1 MKKFFIFV
9 LVLLAAA
16 SVYGK
21 DAPQYEKP
29 MLDMYVPSGLVD
41 NKMYVDFGHKLYRS
55 LANYPSNDIFALV
68 KSGANFNIG
77 LRYMI
82 WNGIE
87 VNTAYDTS
95 KDEKNIGASYVMKFP
110 QLFFNAQ
117 AGLQFFDYED
127 PARGQQAR
135 NFFYS
140 LSAQTVPLLDD
151 RFTAAIDLAWD
162 GYLNVFRTA
171 LGINFEVLKGLS
183 ISLEYYP
190 QIQLEGGDGED
201 AAPAGPQMSGVYGFG
216 IKYATYGHQFMLKFG
231 NSPEIE
237 AKQLM
242 QGVTK
247 QDIYVG
253 FTIMR
258 LIDFN
263 PEEQPQ

>member
-1 MKKFFIFV
+1 MKKLFIIVFAV
-9 LVLLAAA
+9 LAVSSAF
-16 SVYGK
+16 GK

-29 MLDMYVPSGLVD
+29 MLDMYVPSGLE
-41 NKMYVDFGHKLYRS
+41 NNQMYVNFGHKLYRS

-95 KDEKNIGASYVMKFP
+95 KDEKNIGASYAMKFP

-140 LSAQTVPLLDD
+140 FCAQTVPLLDD

-162 GYLNVFRTA
+162 GYLNAFRT
-171 LGINFEVLKGLS
+171 GIGVNFEVIKNLS
-183 ISLEYYP
+183 ISFEYYP
-190 QIQLEGGDGED
+190 IIQGDEEES
-201 AAPAGPQMSGVYGFG
+201 AGPEVSGVYGFG

-237 AKQLM
+237 AKQLV
-242 QGVTK
+242 QGVTS

-253 FTIMR
+253 FSIMR